1 MYTNIFIKEVL
12 QEGIESFTHDG
23 VTYYEMSEQRMIE
36 GLRYRGLEVTQTET
50 AFYKKHGYINR
61 NESMDAFIKQA
72 QRMFAF
78 VELVENEKGT
88 ALGGKKRRYVV
99 AHPYDEVQPSEVVK
113 GGSKAGI
120 VSAKNFDI
128 ERLKKSEH
136 FKLTE
141 YRADY
146 LSEIIQRNMYNKDV
160 QGEKNCVYRLLDEE
174 GQIIYIGLSGN
185 LLKRVQRHL
194 TYGCVDDKNAYEN
207 AHFEYVA
214 FKSESIMHCLETYLI
229 GKHQPIHNI
238 AKKMKH
244 DENENIVEFDNLQW
258 TKL

>member
-12 QEGIESFTHDG
+12 QEGVQFFMHDG
-23 VTYYEMSEQRMIE
+23 VSYLEMDEPRMIE
-36 GLRYRGLEVTQTET
+36 GLRNKGLKVTQTET

-61 NESMDAFIKQA
+61 NESMEAFVKQIE
-72 QRMFAF
+72 RVFAF
-78 VELVENEKGT
+78 VELVENENGKV
-88 ALGGKKRRYVV
+88 LGGKKRRYVV
-99 AHPYDEVQPSEVVK
+99 AHPYDEVQPSEVTK

-128 ERLKKSEH
+128 QRLKKSEH
-136 FKLTE
+136 FELTE

-146 LSEIIQRNMYNKDV
+146 LSEIMQRNLDNMDV
-160 QGEKNCVYRLLDEE
+160 QGGKNCVYRLLDEE
-174 GQIIYIGLSGN
+174 GHIIYIGLSGN
-185 LLKRVQRHL
+185 LLKRVQYHL
-194 TYGCVDDKNAYEN
+194 TYGHIDDKNAYEN

-214 FKSESIMHCLETYLI
+214 FKSESIMHCFETYLI
-229 GKHQPIHNI
+229 SKHQPIHNT

-244 DENENIVEFDNLQW
+244 DEDENIAEFDNLAW

>member
-12 QEGIESFTHDG
+12 QEGVQFFMHDG
-23 VTYYEMSEQRMIE
+23 VSYLEMDEPRMIE
-36 GLRYRGLEVTQTET
+36 GLRNKGLKVTQTET

-61 NESMDAFIKQA
+61 NESMEAFVKQIE
-72 QRMFAF
+72 RVFAF
-78 VELVENEKGT
+78 VELVENENGKV
-88 ALGGKKRRYVV
+88 LGGKKRRYVV
-99 AHPYDEVQPSEVVK
+99 AHPYDEVQPSEVTK

-146 LSEIIQRNMYNKDV
+146 LNEIMQRNMHNMDA
-160 QGEKNCVYRLLDEE
+160 QGNKNCVYRLLDEE

-185 LLKRVQRHL
+185 LLDRVQRHL
-194 TYGCVDDKNAYEN
+194 TYGCIEDKQAYEN
-207 AHFEYVA
+207 ARFEYVT
-214 FKSESIMHCLETYLI
+214 FQSETLMHCVETYLI
-229 GKHQPIHNI
+229 GKHQPKHNTCKRF
-238 AKKMKH
+238 AH
-244 DENENIVEFDNLQW
+244 DENDNVAEFDNLAW

>member
-12 QEGIESFTHDG
+12 QEGIESFSYDG

-36 GLRYRGLEVTQTET
+36 GLRYKGLEITQTET
-50 AFYKKHGYINR
+50 AFYKKHGYINK
-61 NESMDAFIKQA
+61 NESMIAFLKQVK
-72 QRMFAF
+72 RMFAF
-78 VELVENEKGT
+78 VTLAKNEKGHI
-88 ALGGKKRRYVV
+88 LGGKKRRYVV

-128 ERLKKSEH
+128 KRLKNSEH
-136 FKLTE
+136 FELTE

-146 LSEIIQRNMYNKDV
+146 LNKIMQRNLENMDV
-160 QGEKNCVYRLLDEE
+160 QGNKNCVYRLLDGE

-185 LLKRVQRHL
+185 LLKRVQYHL
-194 TYGCVDDKNAYEN
+194 TYGHIEDKQAYEN
-207 AHFEYVA
+207 AHFEYVT

-229 GKHQPIHNI
+229 SKHQPIHNT

-244 DENENIVEFDNLQW
+244 DEDENIAEFDNLQW

>member
-12 QEGIESFTHDG
+12 QEGIESFKHDG
-23 VTYYEMSEQRMIE
+23 VTYYEMSEPRMIE
-36 GLRYRGLEVTQTET
+36 GLRYKGLKITQTET
-50 AFYKKHGYINR
+50 DFYKKHGYINR
-61 NESMDAFIKQA
+61 NESMEAFIKQIK
-72 QRMFAF
+72 RVFGF
-78 VELVENEKGT
+78 VELVENEHGKV
-88 ALGGKKRRYVV
+88 LGGKKRRYVV
-99 AHPYDEVQPSEVVK
+99 AHPYDEVQPSEVTK

-141 YRADY
+141 YRAEY
-146 LSEIIQRNMYNKDV
+146 LSEIMQRNMHNKDV

-185 LLKRVQRHL
+185 LLKRVQYHL
-194 TYGCVDDKNAYEN
+194 TYGHIDDSSAYEN
-207 AHFEYVA
+207 ARFEYVT

-229 GKHQPIHNI
+229 SKHQPIHNT

-244 DENENIVEFDNLQW
+244 NEDENIAEFDKLQW